1 MSKYSDLKVGVLALQ
16 GDFECHLRQI
26 NSIGAKGFEVKHPQQ
41 LEDIDGLIIPGGE
54 SSTMN
59 ILIDRFELREPL
71 IDFVSSN
78 PVYGTCAGMIMLA
91 QNINDNLALVSPL
104 KAIDIDVIRNG
115 YGRQVFSFETPIKA
129 KLNNRQIEL
138 MVSFIRAPK
147 ISRIGQNVK
156 VIASYN
162 DSPVLVVEN
171 RILASSFHTELTK
184 DTTLLKYFIDNIL
197 LD

>member
-1 MSKYSDLKVGVLALQ
+1 
-16 GDFECHLRQI
+16 
-26 NSIGAKGFEVKHPQQ
+26 
-41 LEDIDGLIIPGGE
+41 
-54 SSTMN
+54 MN

-71 IDFVSSN
+71 IDFVSSK

-129 KLNNRQIEL
+129 KLNNRQVEL